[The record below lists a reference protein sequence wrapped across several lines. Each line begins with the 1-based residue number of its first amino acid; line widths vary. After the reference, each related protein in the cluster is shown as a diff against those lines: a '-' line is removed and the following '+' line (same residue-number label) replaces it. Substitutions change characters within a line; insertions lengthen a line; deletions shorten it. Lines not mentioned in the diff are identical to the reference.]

1 LIYHLATVGPISIA
15 YEVTDE
21 FEDYEG
27 GVFSDPDCSTSPD
40 DVNHAVLAVGYNAT
54 GGYYIVKNSWGEDW
68 GINGYFYIEMG
79 VNMCGLA
86 DCASYPLLVDH
97 HHHEAW

>member
-1 LIYHLATVGPISIA
+1 
-15 YEVTDE
+15 VTDE

-54 GGYYIVKNSWGEDW
+54 GGYYIVKNSWGENW

-97 HHHEAW
+97 HHSA